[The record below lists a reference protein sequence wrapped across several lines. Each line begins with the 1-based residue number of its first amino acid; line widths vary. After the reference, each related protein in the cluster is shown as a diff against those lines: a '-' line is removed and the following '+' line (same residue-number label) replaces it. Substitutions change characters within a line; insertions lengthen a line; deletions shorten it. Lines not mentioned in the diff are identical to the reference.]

1 MSKVITKIRNE
12 VHSNGFFHLV
22 GLISSHFFYFL
33 NLQNREATMRKS
45 AKISETN
52 EKLYVG
58 KLWIVQESKINDQI
72 TTYLLIDL
80 DANFVPLTSAANHSG
95 VFP

>member
-1 MSKVITKIRNE
+1 LSPCRSHKFTFF
-12 VHSNGFFHLV
+12 SN
-22 GLISSHFFYFL
+22 FL
-33 NLQNREATMRKS
+33 KLQNCEATIRKS

-52 EKLYVG
+52 EKLYVE
-58 KLWIVQESKINDQI
+58 KLWIVQESEINDQI